1 MTTTACGLTQCGGHV
16 LTGEGWLVMFL
27 IICGACAVWE
37 LLKKAVAHATRVKDR
52 IERTG
57 R

>member
-1 MTTTACGLTQCGGHV
+1 MSVACGLTQCGGHI
-16 LTGEGWLVMFL
+16 LTGIGWLVMFL

-52 IERTG
+52 DERTG